1 MNRCLP
7 QNSGVL
13 RAVSIEN
20 RNRILFE
27 YTLSLDLRVKRGEYA
42 DFLRAITPLGV
53 DLLELV
59 INQYCGID
67 IHRYYD
73 LSDKSIKKMEPI
85 KIRGKRRN
93 GDIGEKLCTVPVWPC
108 IFVAFELYC
117 KGKMQRFIAK
127 RQGSGTGRS

>member
-59 INQYCGID
+59 IN
-67 IHRYYD
+67 
-73 LSDKSIKKMEPI
+73 
-85 KIRGKRRN
+85 
-93 GDIGEKLCTVPVWPC
+93 
-108 IFVAFELYC
+108 
-117 KGKMQRFIAK
+117 
-127 RQGSGTGRS
+127 